1 VAERPKEATAG
12 ALKKRLFKARTCNEW
27 RERAL
32 NKNRFPYKKQSEV
45 KHFIKFVQLTIL
57 LRENSFCTAKI
68 GHFKIMKKVKYYYDP
83 ESLAY
88 RKIKHKKRTKFAY
101 AGLFLLA
108 SALFGF
114 LAFILLL
121 NTPFFETP
129 KDRLLTREIDNLK
142 LRYAILNRKMDQADE
157 VMESIAERDNNVYRT
172 YFNSAPIPDEQR
184 KAGFGG
190 VNRYRELEGYDNSEL
205 VVNTSK
211 RMDVLSK
218 ELVIQSKS
226 LDEILKLAKE
236 KSKLLAAIP
245 AIQPVKNEQMKGIA
259 SGFGYR
265 SDPFTKVRK
274 FHEGMDFSAQ
284 TGTPIYATGDGVVT
298 KADATASGYGN
309 HIVINHGFGYET
321 LYGHLS
327 KYKAR
332 AGQHVK
338 RGDVIGYVGSTGRS
352 EAPHLHY
359 EVHKNGEVVNP
370 LNFYYGNISAAEY
383 VAISKLANQENQ
395 SLD

>member
-1 VAERPKEATAG
+1 MA
-12 ALKKRLFKARTCNEW
+12 
-27 RERAL
+27 
-32 NKNRFPYKKQSEV
+32 
-45 KHFIKFVQLTIL
+45 
-57 LRENSFCTAKI
+57 
-68 GHFKIMKKVKYYYDP
+68 KVKYYYDS
-83 ESLAY
+83 ENLAY
-88 RKIKHKKRTKFAY
+88 RKIKTKKTTKLGYVA
-101 AGLFLLA
+101 LFLFA
-108 SALFGF
+108 AALFGVLSF
-114 LAFILLL
+114 VILL

-129 KDRLLTREIDNLK
+129 KDRLLTREIDNFK
-142 LRYAILNRKMDQADE
+142 LQYAILNKKMDQIDE
-157 VMESIAERDNNVYRT
+157 VLENIEDRDNNLYRV
-172 YFNSAPIPDEQR
+172 YFNTSPIPMEQR

-190 VNRYRELEGYDNSEL
+190 INRYKQLEGYDNSEL

-211 RMDVLSK
+211 RVDVISK

-236 KSKLLAAIP
+236 KNNLLAAIP
-245 AIQPVKNEQMKGIA
+245 AIQPVRNENLKQIA

-274 FHEGMDFSAQ
+274 FHEGMDFSAK
-284 TGTPIYATGDGVVT
+284 TGTPIYATGDGVVER
-298 KADATASGYGN
+298 ADNTASGYGN
-309 HIVINHGFGYET
+309 HIVIRHGFGYET

-327 KYKAR
+327 KYKCR
-332 AGQHVK
+332 AGQRVK
-338 RGDVIGYVGSTGRS
+338 RGDIIGYVGSTGRS

-359 EVHKNGEVVNP
+359 EVHKGGEVVNP

>member
-1 VAERPKEATAG
+1 MA
-12 ALKKRLFKARTCNEW
+12 
-27 RERAL
+27 
-32 NKNRFPYKKQSEV
+32 
-45 KHFIKFVQLTIL
+45 
-57 LRENSFCTAKI
+57 
-68 GHFKIMKKVKYYYDP
+68 KVKYYYDS
-83 ESLAY
+83 ENLAY
-88 RKIKHKKRTKFAY
+88 RKIKTKKRTKFAY
-101 AGLFLLA
+101 VALFLVA

-114 LAFILLL
+114 LSFVALL

-129 KDRLLTREIDNLK
+129 KDRLLTREIENFK
-142 LRYAILNRKMDQADE
+142 LQYAILNRKMDQIDE
-157 VMESIAERDNNVYRT
+157 VLEHVQDRDNNIYRVF
-172 YFNSAPIPDEQR
+172 FNTSAIPDEQR

-190 VNRYRELEGYDNSEL
+190 VNRYAELEGYNNSDL

-211 RMDVLSK
+211 RVDVISK
-218 ELVIQSKS
+218 QLAIQSRS

-236 KSKLLAAIP
+236 KNKLLSAIP
-245 AIQPVKNEQMKGIA
+245 AIQPVRNENLKQIA

-274 FHEGMDFSAQ
+274 FHEGMDFSARS
-284 TGTPIYATGDGVVT
+284 GTPIYATGDGVIAR
-298 KADATASGYGN
+298 ADNTASGYGN
-309 HIVINHGFGYET
+309 HIVIRHGFGYET

-327 KYKAR
+327 KYNCR
-332 AGQHVK
+332 AGQTVK

-359 EVHKNGEVVNP
+359 EVHKGGEVVNP

-383 VAISKLANQENQ
+383 VVITKLANQENQ